1 MHLNIN
7 VISDFRSRKTTPFYD
22 SQDYSKSIA
31 GMKIIPLQTSELKKI
46 VSNGKTYKELYP
58 IFETAFSSNLPP
70 HEWYNI
76 KINNSLKYNK
86 NYEVYEMADKQ
97 LTNSQI
103 LIKECV
109 AQSFRDSDEY
119 DDEASFF
126 EYFSSSQILK
136 DYDLSDDEI
145 ENGIVGS
152 SGDGGCDSIY
162 IFLNKNLV
170 LPDQIDSI
178 IPSKESK
185 VEMVIIQSK
194 RETSFKESAIQN
206 WKDVSNNLLSLSNSL
221 SDFTTRY
228 NDDVRESFGFF
239 RDLYTKLLTSRVKLE
254 FKYIYVS
261 YAEELHPNV
270 KQQAEELKRLV
281 CKLFPNA
288 KVNIE
293 FVGAAELYDKYNTPA
308 ETIVNL
314 PLAEVPIALGKNKNY
329 VGLVSLKDYYR
340 FIVSEDN
347 ILRRKFFEANVRD
360 YQGRNNVNSSIRETL
375 ETGQSEDFWWLN
387 NGITILTSEAMLV
400 NNRELQLT
408 NPEIVNGL
416 QTSNEIYLYF
426 KNNLSLLDSETR
438 NVLVRIIVPD
448 SEESR
453 DNIIFATNNQTNIPK
468 ASLRVTDPIHLQ
480 IELYLKG
487 RGLFYDRRKNYYKN
501 QGKKP
506 SEIIGVSF
514 LGQCLIT
521 LFLKKPDYARARP
534 STILTDDDSY
544 NKLYIE
550 NQDLDVFYRCAVLG
564 KKVQKNLKRTIQYT
578 SAEKSDIL
586 FYLLYGVVA
595 NSIKKNNITIADI
608 KHLDIDSIT
617 DDVISE
623 IKDKIYNIYKENGG
637 NGRVAKSSEF
647 VNKVDEVLEEA

>member
-1 MHLNIN
+1 
-7 VISDFRSRKTTPFYD
+7 
-22 SQDYSKSIA
+22 
-31 GMKIIPLQTSELKKI
+31 
-46 VSNGKTYKELYP
+46 
-58 IFETAFSSNLPP
+58 
-70 HEWYNI
+70 
-76 KINNSLKYNK
+76 
-86 NYEVYEMADKQ
+86 MADKQ

-194 RETSFKESAIQN
+194 RETSFKESAIQK

-239 RDLYTKLLTSRVKLE
+239 RDLYTKLLRSRVKLE

-270 KQQAEELKRLV
+270 KQQAEELKGLV

-426 KNNLSLLDSETR
+426 KNNLNLLDSETR

-506 SEIIGVSF
+506 SKIIGVSF

-623 IKDKIYNIYKENGG
+623 VKDKIYNIYKENGG

-647 VNKVDEVLEEA
+647 VNKVDEVLELA

>member
-1 MHLNIN
+1 
-7 VISDFRSRKTTPFYD
+7 
-22 SQDYSKSIA
+22 
-31 GMKIIPLQTSELKKI
+31 
-46 VSNGKTYKELYP
+46 
-58 IFETAFSSNLPP
+58 
-70 HEWYNI
+70 
-76 KINNSLKYNK
+76 
-86 NYEVYEMADKQ
+86 MADKQ

-178 IPSKESK
+178 TPSKESK

-239 RDLYTKLLTSRVKLE
+239 RDLYTKLLTSKVKLE

-270 KQQAEELKRLV
+270 KQQAEELKGLV

-360 YQGRNNVNSSIRETL
+360 YQGRNNVNSRIRETL

-426 KNNLSLLDSETR
+426 KNNLSLLDSEIR

-453 DNIIFATNNQTNIPK
+453 DNIIFATNNQTSIPK

-586 FYLLYGVVA
+586 FYLLYGVVI

-647 VNKVDEVLEEA
+647 VNKVDEVLELA

>member
-1 MHLNIN
+1 
-7 VISDFRSRKTTPFYD
+7 
-22 SQDYSKSIA
+22 
-31 GMKIIPLQTSELKKI
+31 
-46 VSNGKTYKELYP
+46 
-58 IFETAFSSNLPP
+58 
-70 HEWYNI
+70 
-76 KINNSLKYNK
+76 
-86 NYEVYEMADKQ
+86 MADKQ

-194 RETSFKESAIQN
+194 RETSFKESAIQK

-221 SDFTTRY
+221 SNFTTRY

-239 RDLYTKLLTSRVKLE
+239 RDLYTKLLRSRVKLE

-270 KQQAEELKRLV
+270 KQQAEELKGLV

-416 QTSNEIYLYF
+416 QNSNEIYLYF
-426 KNNLSLLDSETR
+426 KNNLNLLDSETR

-647 VNKVDEVLEEA
+647 VNKVDEVLELA

>member
-1 MHLNIN
+1 
-7 VISDFRSRKTTPFYD
+7 
-22 SQDYSKSIA
+22 
-31 GMKIIPLQTSELKKI
+31 
-46 VSNGKTYKELYP
+46 
-58 IFETAFSSNLPP
+58 
-70 HEWYNI
+70 
-76 KINNSLKYNK
+76 
-86 NYEVYEMADKQ
+86 MADKQ

-194 RETSFKESAIQN
+194 RETSFKESAIQK

-239 RDLYTKLLTSRVKLE
+239 RDLYTKLLRSRVKLE

-270 KQQAEELKRLV
+270 KQQAEELKGLV

-426 KNNLSLLDSETR
+426 KNNLNLLDSETR

-506 SEIIGVSF
+506 SKIIGVSF

-550 NQDLDVFYRCAVLG
+550 NQDLDVFYRCAGLG

-623 IKDKIYNIYKENGG
+623 VKDKIYNIYKENGG

-647 VNKVDEVLEEA
+647 VTKVDEVLELA

>member
-1 MHLNIN
+1 
-7 VISDFRSRKTTPFYD
+7 
-22 SQDYSKSIA
+22 
-31 GMKIIPLQTSELKKI
+31 
-46 VSNGKTYKELYP
+46 
-58 IFETAFSSNLPP
+58 
-70 HEWYNI
+70 
-76 KINNSLKYNK
+76 
-86 NYEVYEMADKQ
+86 MADKQ

-178 IPSKESK
+178 TPSKESK

-239 RDLYTKLLTSRVKLE
+239 RDLYTKLLTSKVKLE

-270 KQQAEELKRLV
+270 KQQAEELKGLV

-360 YQGRNNVNSSIRETL
+360 YQGRNNVNSRIRETL

-426 KNNLSLLDSETR
+426 KNNLSLLDSEIR

-453 DNIIFATNNQTNIPK
+453 DNIIFATNNQTSIPK

-586 FYLLYGVVA
+586 FYLLYVVVA

-647 VNKVDEVLEEA
+647 VNKVDEVLELA

>member
-1 MHLNIN
+1 
-7 VISDFRSRKTTPFYD
+7 
-22 SQDYSKSIA
+22 
-31 GMKIIPLQTSELKKI
+31 
-46 VSNGKTYKELYP
+46 
-58 IFETAFSSNLPP
+58 
-70 HEWYNI
+70 
-76 KINNSLKYNK
+76 
-86 NYEVYEMADKQ
+86 MADKQ

-194 RETSFKESAIQN
+194 RETSFKESAIQK

-239 RDLYTKLLTSRVKLE
+239 RDLYTKLLRSRVKLE

-270 KQQAEELKRLV
+270 KQQAEELKGLV

-375 ETGQSEDFWWLN
+375 GTGQSEDFWWLN

-426 KNNLSLLDSETR
+426 KNNLNLLDSETR

-623 IKDKIYNIYKENGG
+623 VKDKIYNIYKENGG

-647 VNKVDEVLEEA
+647 VNKVDEVLELA

>member
-1 MHLNIN
+1 
-7 VISDFRSRKTTPFYD
+7 
-22 SQDYSKSIA
+22 
-31 GMKIIPLQTSELKKI
+31 
-46 VSNGKTYKELYP
+46 
-58 IFETAFSSNLPP
+58 
-70 HEWYNI
+70 
-76 KINNSLKYNK
+76 
-86 NYEVYEMADKQ
+86 MADKQ

-119 DDEASFF
+119 GDEASFF

-270 KQQAEELKRLV
+270 KQQAEELKGLV

-293 FVGAAELYDKYNTPA
+293 FVGAAELYDKYNTPV

-534 STILTDDDSY
+534 STILTDDDTY

-595 NSIKKNNITIADI
+595 NCIKKNNITIADI

-647 VNKVDEVLEEA
+647 VNKVDEVLELA

>member
-1 MHLNIN
+1 
-7 VISDFRSRKTTPFYD
+7 
-22 SQDYSKSIA
+22 
-31 GMKIIPLQTSELKKI
+31 
-46 VSNGKTYKELYP
+46 
-58 IFETAFSSNLPP
+58 
-70 HEWYNI
+70 
-76 KINNSLKYNK
+76 
-86 NYEVYEMADKQ
+86 MADKQ

-194 RETSFKESAIQN
+194 RETSFKESAIQK

-239 RDLYTKLLTSRVKLE
+239 RDLYTKLLRSRVKLE

-270 KQQAEELKRLV
+270 KQQAEELKGLV

-360 YQGRNNVNSSIRETL
+360 YQGRNNVNSRIRETL
-375 ETGQSEDFWWLN
+375 EIGQSEDFWWLN

-426 KNNLSLLDSETR
+426 KNNLNLLDSETR

-623 IKDKIYNIYKENGG
+623 VKDKIYNIYKENGG

-647 VNKVDEVLEEA
+647 VNKVDEVLELA

>member
-1 MHLNIN
+1 
-7 VISDFRSRKTTPFYD
+7 
-22 SQDYSKSIA
+22 
-31 GMKIIPLQTSELKKI
+31 
-46 VSNGKTYKELYP
+46 
-58 IFETAFSSNLPP
+58 
-70 HEWYNI
+70 
-76 KINNSLKYNK
+76 
-86 NYEVYEMADKQ
+86 MADKQ

-194 RETSFKESAIQN
+194 RETSFKESAIQK

-239 RDLYTKLLTSRVKLE
+239 RDLYTKLLRSRVKLE

-270 KQQAEELKRLV
+270 KQQAEELKGLV

-426 KNNLSLLDSETR
+426 KNNLNLLDSETR

-453 DNIIFATNNQTNIPK
+453 DNIIFATNNQTSIPK

-623 IKDKIYNIYKENGG
+623 VKDKIYNIYKENGG

-647 VNKVDEVLEEA
+647 VNKVDEVLELA

>member
-1 MHLNIN
+1 
-7 VISDFRSRKTTPFYD
+7 
-22 SQDYSKSIA
+22 
-31 GMKIIPLQTSELKKI
+31 
-46 VSNGKTYKELYP
+46 
-58 IFETAFSSNLPP
+58 
-70 HEWYNI
+70 
-76 KINNSLKYNK
+76 
-86 NYEVYEMADKQ
+86 MADKQ

-239 RDLYTKLLTSRVKLE
+239 RDLYTKLLRSRVKLE

-270 KQQAEELKRLV
+270 KQQAEELKGLV

-426 KNNLSLLDSETR
+426 KNNLNLLDSETR

-623 IKDKIYNIYKENGG
+623 VKDKIYNIYKENGG

-647 VNKVDEVLEEA
+647 VNKVDEVLELA

>member
-1 MHLNIN
+1 
-7 VISDFRSRKTTPFYD
+7 
-22 SQDYSKSIA
+22 
-31 GMKIIPLQTSELKKI
+31 
-46 VSNGKTYKELYP
+46 
-58 IFETAFSSNLPP
+58 
-70 HEWYNI
+70 
-76 KINNSLKYNK
+76 
-86 NYEVYEMADKQ
+86 
-97 LTNSQI
+97 
-103 LIKECV
+103 
-109 AQSFRDSDEY
+109 
-119 DDEASFF
+119 
-126 EYFSSSQILK
+126 
-136 DYDLSDDEI
+136 
-145 ENGIVGS
+145 
-152 SGDGGCDSIY
+152 
-162 IFLNKNLV
+162 
-170 LPDQIDSI
+170 
-178 IPSKESK
+178 
-185 VEMVIIQSK
+185 MVIIQSK
-194 RETSFKESAIQN
+194 RETSFKESAIQK

-239 RDLYTKLLTSRVKLE
+239 RDLYTKLLRSRVKLE

-270 KQQAEELKRLV
+270 KQQAEELKGLV

-426 KNNLSLLDSETR
+426 KNNLNLLDSETR

-453 DNIIFATNNQTNIPK
+453 DNII
-468 ASLRVTDPIHLQ
+468 LQ
-480 IELYLKG
+480 L
-487 RGLFYDRRKNYYKN
+487 
-501 QGKKP
+501 
-506 SEIIGVSF
+506 IIKQIF
-514 LGQCLIT
+514 
-521 LFLKKPDYARARP
+521 
-534 STILTDDDSY
+534 
-544 NKLYIE
+544 
-550 NQDLDVFYRCAVLG
+550 
-564 KKVQKNLKRTIQYT
+564 QKHR
-578 SAEKSDIL
+578 
-586 FYLLYGVVA
+586 
-595 NSIKKNNITIADI
+595 
-608 KHLDIDSIT
+608 
-617 DDVISE
+617 
-623 IKDKIYNIYKENGG
+623 
-637 NGRVAKSSEF
+637 
-647 VNKVDEVLEEA
+647 

>member
-1 MHLNIN
+1 
-7 VISDFRSRKTTPFYD
+7 
-22 SQDYSKSIA
+22 
-31 GMKIIPLQTSELKKI
+31 
-46 VSNGKTYKELYP
+46 
-58 IFETAFSSNLPP
+58 
-70 HEWYNI
+70 
-76 KINNSLKYNK
+76 
-86 NYEVYEMADKQ
+86 MADKQ

-194 RETSFKESAIQN
+194 RETSFKESAIQK

-239 RDLYTKLLTSRVKLE
+239 RDLYTKLLRSRVKLE

-261 YAEELHPNV
+261 YAEEWHPNV
-270 KQQAEELKRLV
+270 KQQAEELKGLV

-426 KNNLSLLDSETR
+426 KNNLNLLDSETR

-623 IKDKIYNIYKENGG
+623 VKDKIYNIYKENGG

-647 VNKVDEVLEEA
+647 VNKVDEVLELA

>member
-1 MHLNIN
+1 
-7 VISDFRSRKTTPFYD
+7 
-22 SQDYSKSIA
+22 
-31 GMKIIPLQTSELKKI
+31 
-46 VSNGKTYKELYP
+46 
-58 IFETAFSSNLPP
+58 
-70 HEWYNI
+70 
-76 KINNSLKYNK
+76 
-86 NYEVYEMADKQ
+86 MADKQ

-194 RETSFKESAIQN
+194 RETSFKESAIQK

-239 RDLYTKLLTSRVKLE
+239 RDLYTRLLTSRVKLE

-270 KQQAEELKRLV
+270 KQQAEELKGLV

-426 KNNLSLLDSETR
+426 KNNLNLLDSETR

-487 RGLFYDRRKNYYKN
+487 RGLFYDCRKNYYKN

-544 NKLYIE
+544 NKLYIK

-647 VNKVDEVLEEA
+647 VNKVDEVLELA

>member
-1 MHLNIN
+1 
-7 VISDFRSRKTTPFYD
+7 
-22 SQDYSKSIA
+22 
-31 GMKIIPLQTSELKKI
+31 
-46 VSNGKTYKELYP
+46 
-58 IFETAFSSNLPP
+58 
-70 HEWYNI
+70 
-76 KINNSLKYNK
+76 
-86 NYEVYEMADKQ
+86 MADKQ

-178 IPSKESK
+178 TPSKESK

-239 RDLYTKLLTSRVKLE
+239 RDLYAKLLTSRVKLE

-270 KQQAEELKRLV
+270 KQQAEELKGLV

-360 YQGRNNVNSSIRETL
+360 YQGRNNVNSRIRETL

-453 DNIIFATNNQTNIPK
+453 DNIIFATNNQTSIPK

-480 IELYLKG
+480 IELYFKG

-647 VNKVDEVLEEA
+647 VNKVDEVLELA

>member
-1 MHLNIN
+1 MFYYTFTTFDCNFIPRNAEICKVSSETKNVGKAHKYRLNRHLP
-7 VISDFRSRKTTPFYD
+7 TYE
-22 SQDYSKSIA
+22 
-31 GMKIIPLQTSELKKI
+31 KII
-46 VSNGKTYKELYP
+46 
-58 IFETAFSSNLPP
+58 
-70 HEWYNI
+70 
-76 KINNSLKYNK
+76 
-86 NYEVYEMADKQ
+86 
-97 LTNSQI
+97 
-103 LIKECV
+103 
-109 AQSFRDSDEY
+109 
-119 DDEASFF
+119 
-126 EYFSSSQILK
+126 
-136 DYDLSDDEI
+136 
-145 ENGIVGS
+145 
-152 SGDGGCDSIY
+152 
-162 IFLNKNLV
+162 KNLY
-170 LPDQIDSI
+170 
-178 IPSKESK
+178 
-185 VEMVIIQSK
+185 
-194 RETSFKESAIQN
+194 SF
-206 WKDVSNNLLSLSNSL
+206 
-221 SDFTTRY
+221 
-228 NDDVRESFGFF
+228 
-239 RDLYTKLLTSRVKLE
+239 
-254 FKYIYVS
+254 
-261 YAEELHPNV
+261 YA
-270 KQQAEELKRLV
+270 
-281 CKLFPNA
+281 
-288 KVNIE
+288 
-293 FVGAAELYDKYNTPA
+293 
-308 ETIVNL
+308 
-314 PLAEVPIALGKNKNY
+314 
-329 VGLVSLKDYYR
+329 
-340 FIVSEDN
+340 
-347 ILRRKFFEANVRD
+347 
-360 YQGRNNVNSSIRETL
+360 
-375 ETGQSEDFWWLN
+375 
-387 NGITILTSEAMLV
+387 
-400 NNRELQLT
+400 
-408 NPEIVNGL
+408 
-416 QTSNEIYLYF
+416 

-534 STILTDDDSY
+534 STILTDDDTY

-595 NSIKKNNITIADI
+595 NCIKKNNITIADI

-647 VNKVDEVLEEA
+647 VNKVDEVLELA

>member
-1 MHLNIN
+1 
-7 VISDFRSRKTTPFYD
+7 
-22 SQDYSKSIA
+22 
-31 GMKIIPLQTSELKKI
+31 
-46 VSNGKTYKELYP
+46 
-58 IFETAFSSNLPP
+58 
-70 HEWYNI
+70 
-76 KINNSLKYNK
+76 
-86 NYEVYEMADKQ
+86 MADKQ

-109 AQSFRDSDEY
+109 AQSFKESDEY

-178 IPSKESK
+178 TPLKESK

-194 RETSFKESAIQN
+194 RETSFKESTIQK

-221 SDFTTRY
+221 NDFATRY
-228 NDDVRESFGFF
+228 NDDVIESFGFF

-261 YAEELHPNV
+261 FAEDIHPNV
-270 KQQAEELKRLV
+270 MQQAEELKELV
-281 CKLFPNA
+281 YKLFPNA
-288 KVNIE
+288 NVNIE
-293 FVGAAELYDKYNTPA
+293 FIGATKLYDKYNTPA

-314 PLAEVPIALGKNKNY
+314 PLVEVPIALGKNKNY
-329 VGLVSLKDYYR
+329 VGLVSLKEYYG

-347 ILRRKFFEANVRD
+347 TLRKKFFEANVRD
-360 YQGRNNVNSSIRETL
+360 YQGKNNVNSSIRETL
-375 ETGQSEDFWWLN
+375 ENGQSEDFWWLN

-426 KNNLSLLDSETR
+426 KNNLSLLESETR

-506 SEIIGVSF
+506 SEIVGVSF

-544 NKLYIE
+544 NKLYLE
-550 NQDLDVFYRCAVLG
+550 NNDLEIFYRCALLG
-564 KKVQKNLKRTIQYT
+564 KKVQKNLKKTIQYT

-586 FYLLYGVVA
+586 FYLLYGVIA
-595 NSIKKNNITIADI
+595 SSIKKNNITIEDI
-608 KHLDIDSIT
+608 KQLDIDSIT
-617 DDVISE
+617 DEVISN

-647 VNKVDEVLEEA
+647 VNKVDEILGLA

>member
-1 MHLNIN
+1 
-7 VISDFRSRKTTPFYD
+7 
-22 SQDYSKSIA
+22 
-31 GMKIIPLQTSELKKI
+31 
-46 VSNGKTYKELYP
+46 
-58 IFETAFSSNLPP
+58 
-70 HEWYNI
+70 
-76 KINNSLKYNK
+76 
-86 NYEVYEMADKQ
+86 MADKQ

-194 RETSFKESAIQN
+194 RETSFKESAIQK

-239 RDLYTKLLTSRVKLE
+239 RDLYTKLLRSRVKLE

-270 KQQAEELKRLV
+270 KQQAEELKGLV

-426 KNNLSLLDSETR
+426 KNNLNLLDSETR

-514 LGQCLIT
+514 LGQCLIN

-623 IKDKIYNIYKENGG
+623 VKDKIYNIYKENGG

-647 VNKVDEVLEEA
+647 VNKVDEVLELA

>member
-1 MHLNIN
+1 
-7 VISDFRSRKTTPFYD
+7 
-22 SQDYSKSIA
+22 
-31 GMKIIPLQTSELKKI
+31 
-46 VSNGKTYKELYP
+46 
-58 IFETAFSSNLPP
+58 
-70 HEWYNI
+70 
-76 KINNSLKYNK
+76 
-86 NYEVYEMADKQ
+86 MADKQ

-170 LPDQIDSI
+170 LPDQI
-178 IPSKESK
+178 PSKESK

-194 RETSFKESAIQN
+194 RETSFKESAIQK

-239 RDLYTKLLTSRVKLE
+239 RDLYTKLLRSRVKLE

-270 KQQAEELKRLV
+270 KQQAEELKGLV

-426 KNNLSLLDSETR
+426 KNNLNLLDSETR

-534 STILTDDDSY
+534 STIL
-544 NKLYIE
+544 YIE

-623 IKDKIYNIYKENGG
+623 VKDKIYNIYKENGG

-647 VNKVDEVLEEA
+647 VNKVDEVLELA

>member
-1 MHLNIN
+1 
-7 VISDFRSRKTTPFYD
+7 
-22 SQDYSKSIA
+22 
-31 GMKIIPLQTSELKKI
+31 
-46 VSNGKTYKELYP
+46 
-58 IFETAFSSNLPP
+58 
-70 HEWYNI
+70 
-76 KINNSLKYNK
+76 
-86 NYEVYEMADKQ
+86 MADKQ

-194 RETSFKESAIQN
+194 RETSFKESAIQK

-239 RDLYTKLLTSRVKLE
+239 RDLYTKLLRSRVKLE

-270 KQQAEELKRLV
+270 KQQAEELKGLV

-426 KNNLSLLDSETR
+426 KNNLNLLDSETR

-550 NQDLDVFYRCAVLG
+550 NQDLDIFYRCAVLG

-623 IKDKIYNIYKENGG
+623 VKDKIYNIYKENGG

-647 VNKVDEVLEEA
+647 VNKVDEVLELA

>member
-1 MHLNIN
+1 
-7 VISDFRSRKTTPFYD
+7 
-22 SQDYSKSIA
+22 
-31 GMKIIPLQTSELKKI
+31 
-46 VSNGKTYKELYP
+46 
-58 IFETAFSSNLPP
+58 
-70 HEWYNI
+70 
-76 KINNSLKYNK
+76 
-86 NYEVYEMADKQ
+86 MADKQ

-194 RETSFKESAIQN
+194 RETSFKESAIQK

-239 RDLYTKLLTSRVKLE
+239 RDLYTKLLRSRVKLE

-270 KQQAEELKRLV
+270 KQQAEELKGLV

-360 YQGRNNVNSSIRETL
+360 CQGRNNVNSSIRETL

-426 KNNLSLLDSETR
+426 KNNLNLLDSETR

-623 IKDKIYNIYKENGG
+623 VKDKIYNIYKENGG

-647 VNKVDEVLEEA
+647 VNKVDEVLELA